1 VLRGQGKYEAAE
13 EMYRRALTGH
23 EKVLGVEHPHTLTSV
38 YNLAYLHHSQRQFQE
53 ASVLYRRAL
62 SGYQQTLGPA
72 HPTTLACDSNYS
84 SMLQEMENE
93 DRR

>member
-13 EMYRRALTGH
+13 EMYRRSLTGR
-23 EKVLGVEHPHTLTSV
+23 EKVLGMEHPNALASV
-38 YNLAYLHHSQRQFQE
+38 YNLAYLLHSQRQLQQ
-53 ASVLYRRAL
+53 ASVLYQRAL

-72 HPTTLACDSNYS
+72 HPTTLACGSDYS
-84 SMLQEMENE
+84 LMLQEMENE